1 MSEHQ
6 LRSRRP
12 KRPINAELVPRDL
25 TTINPENQAE
35 LAYWCAYFRCTGS
48 QLRAAIAAVGT
59 STRAVMQQL
68 QALAP
73 AAGMSRSRR

>member
-6 LRSRRP
+6 VRSRRP

-25 TTINPENQAE
+25 TTINPENQTE
-35 LAYWCAYFRCTGS
+35 VAYWCANFRCTGS
-48 QLRAAIAAVGT
+48 ELRAAVAAVGT
-59 STRAVMQQL
+59 SAKAVMQHL

-73 AAGMSRSRR
+73 RQRG

>member
-1 MSEHQ
+1 MSENQ
-6 LRSRRP
+6 VRSRRP
-12 KRPINAELVPRDL
+12 KQPNNPDLVPRDL

-35 LAYWCAYFRCTGS
+35 VAYWCANFRCTGS

-73 AAGMSRSRR
+73 RQRE